1 MMWMI
6 KSVTCLTYGTFDAIM
21 KKIGFR
27 EANFPPTNKVV
38 DEEQLKLYQMG
49 KIDFQTSI
57 VFLAPMVSLVL
68 LNIASFIGG
77 LTRAV
82 VTENFSEM
90 FVQIVLSF
98 FVVVMNYP
106 IVEGMILRKDK
117 GRIPPSVTILSTLIS
132 LAFLSLGYL
141 FFMYM

>member
-6 KSVTCLTYGTFDAIM
+6 KNVTCHTYGSFEVIM
-21 KKIGFR
+21 KKIDFR
-27 EANFPPTNKVV
+27 EASFPPTNKVI
-38 DEEQLKLYQMG
+38 DDEQLKLYQMG
-49 KIDFQTSI
+49 KINFQTSI
-57 VFLAPMVSLVL
+57 IFLAPMVSLVL